1 MRSPDRRI
9 TLVGLLL
16 IGLLG
21 AGWLLSQDRV
31 QAVGEQQYDLKL
43 LQQVVERIRAQYV
56 DDLNEGEAIDAAIR
70 GMLATLDPYTE
81 FLEKKQN
88 DEMKMMQIQGKYG
101 GLGIKITKPRQENAL
116 VVVALF
122 DDTPAYDVGLQTG
135 DRIVRIEDQSTAD
148 IDVSQAADLLR
159 GSPGTSVTISVSRE
173 GEAASI
179 DYTLTRAIITIPV
192 VPYAGMLDGAI
203 GYIKLNQFTEDASR
217 EVEQAL
223 KQLGE
228 QGARGYMLDLRGNPG
243 GLLEQAVGVAG
254 KFLEEE
260 RLVVYTMGRP
270 GTDQRSY
277 HASGTFTLKEAPL
290 VVLVDR
296 YSASASEI
304 VAGAIQ
310 DWDRGIVAGRPTFGK
325 ASVQQIFPMNKGTAL
340 KITTARYYTPSGRLI
355 QRIDG
360 NRREPGPPGTA
371 PDDMG
376 ETDETGEADETG
388 PETYETNTGRT
399 VYGGGG
405 ITPDIEFAVP
415 EYPPLI
421 QALTNQ
427 SLFIKF
433 ASHYV
438 SGNPDVDQATFDVSD
453 EMIDAF
459 RRFVDTRSFEY
470 TSTAEQTLNELE
482 EIVQDRPDRLDRPAS
497 TDVLESLADLR
508 KKLNRQH
515 ELDFLGHR
523 ELLIARIG
531 TEISARLWG
540 TAGRYAFATRHD
552 PHIRASLEILGDE
565 DRYRKL
571 LGNGPEE

>member
-228 QGARGYMLDLRGNPG
+228 QGARGYLLDLRGNPG

-360 NRREPGPPGTA
+360 NRREPGPPGTP

-388 PETYETNTGRT
+388 PETYETNIGRT

-459 RRFVDTRSFEY
+459 RRFVDARSFEY

-482 EIVQDRPDRLDRPAS
+482 EIVQDRPDRPVS

-508 KKLNRQH
+508 KKLKRQH

-531 TEISARLWG
+531 AEISARLWG

>member
-1 MRSPDRRI
+1 MRPRNRKI
-9 TLVGLLL
+9 TLFGLLFV
-16 IGLLG
+16 GLLG
-21 AGWLLSQDRV
+21 AGWLLRHDRV

-43 LQQVVERIRAQYV
+43 LQQVVERIRAKYV

-70 GMLATLDPYTE
+70 GMLGTLDPYTE

-88 DEMKMMQIQGKYG
+88 DEMTMMQIQGKYG
-101 GLGIKITKPRQENAL
+101 GLGIKITKPRQEDAL

-135 DRIVRIEDQSTAD
+135 DRIVRIENRSTAD
-148 IDVSQAADLLR
+148 IDISQAADLLR
-159 GSPGTSVTISVSRE
+159 GSPGTSVRISVSRE
-173 GEAASI
+173 GEEAFI
-179 DYTLTRAIITIPV
+179 DYTLTRAVITIPV
-192 VPYAGMLDGAI
+192 VPYVGMLEGGI
-203 GYIKLNQFTEDASR
+203 GYIKLNQFTEDTSR

-254 KFLEEE
+254 KFLEEG
-260 RLVVYTMGRP
+260 RLIVYTMGRP
-270 GTDQRSY
+270 GTDRRSY
-277 HASGTFTLKEAPL
+277 HASDGFTLKEAPL

-310 DWDRGIVAGRPTFGK
+310 DWDRGVVAGQPTFGK

-355 QRIDG
+355 QK
-360 NRREPGPPGTA
+360 
-371 PDDMG
+371 
-376 ETDETGEADETG
+376 TGERLNDPVASNPDRGESDE
-388 PETYETNTGRT
+388 PARETYTTNLGRT

-405 ITPDIEFAVP
+405 IAPDVEIAVP
-415 EYPPLI
+415 VYPNLI
-421 QALTNQ
+421 RALNNQ
-427 SLFIKF
+427 SLFLKF
-433 ASHYV
+433 ASHYA
-438 SGNPDVDQATFDVSD
+438 SGEPDADQATFDVTD

-459 RRFVDTRSFEY
+459 RRFVEARSFEY
-470 TSTAEQTLNELE
+470 TSTAEQTLDELE
-482 EIVQDRPDRLDRPAS
+482 EIVQDRPDRPAS

-508 KKLNRQH
+508 QKLTRQH
-515 ELDFLGHR
+515 ELEYLRQR

-531 TEISARLWG
+531 TEISAKLWG
-540 TAGRYAFATRHD
+540 SEGRYAFATKHD
-552 PHIRASLEILGDE
+552 PQIRASLAILEDE

-571 LGNGPEE
+571 LGNDPEE

>member
-1 MRSPDRRI
+1 MRPRNRRI
-9 TLVGLLL
+9 TLVGVLF
-16 IGLLG
+16 ISLLG
-21 AGWLLSQDRV
+21 AGWLLSQNRV

-43 LQQVVERIRAQYV
+43 LQQVVERIRARYV
-56 DDLNEGEAIDAAIR
+56 DDLDEGEAIAAAIR

-81 FLEKKQN
+81 FLDEKQN

-101 GLGIKITKPRQENAL
+101 GLGIKIQKQEDAL

-135 DRIVRIEDQSTAD
+135 DRIVRIEDRSTAD

-173 GEAASI
+173 GEAAAI

-192 VPYAGMLDGAI
+192 VPYAGMLEGSV
-203 GYIKLNQFTEDASR
+203 GYIKLNQFTEEASK
-217 EVEQAL
+217 EVERAL
-223 KQLGE
+223 KHLGE

-254 KFLEEE
+254 KFLEEGS
-260 RLVVYTMGRP
+260 LVVYTMGRP

-277 HASGTFTLKEAPL
+277 HATDPFTLRDTPV

-310 DWDRGIVAGRPTFGK
+310 DWDRGVVAGQPTFGK
-325 ASVQQIFPMNKGTAL
+325 ASVQQIFPMNEETAL

-355 QRIDG
+355 QKTKASL
-360 NRREPGPPGTA
+360 NGPDPSNAARG
-371 PDDMG
+371 D
-376 ETDETGEADETG
+376 TDEADW
-388 PETYETNTGRT
+388 ETYETNTGRT
-399 VYGGGG
+399 VFGGGG
-405 ITPDIEFAVP
+405 ITPDAEIAVP
-415 EYPPLI
+415 EYPHLI
-421 QALTNQ
+421 QALNNQ
-427 SLFIKF
+427 SLFIQF

-438 SGNPDVDQATFDVSD
+438 SRNPDADQAAFDVTD

-459 RRFVDTRSFEY
+459 RRFVEARSFEY

-482 EIVQDRPDRLDRPAS
+482 EIVRDRLDRLDRPAS
-497 TDVLESLADLR
+497 TDVLASLADLR
-508 KKLNRQH
+508 TKLNRQH
-515 ELDFLGHR
+515 ELEYRTHR
-523 ELLIARIG
+523 ELLVARIG
-531 TEISARLWG
+531 TEISAKLWG
-540 TAGRYAFATRHD
+540 TAGRYAFATKHD
-552 PHIRASLEILGDE
+552 PQIRASLEILEDE

>member
-1 MRSPDRRI
+1 MRPRNRRI
-9 TLVGLLL
+9 ALAGLSL
-16 IGLLG
+16 IVLLG
-21 AGWLLSQDRV
+21 AGWLLSHDRV

-43 LQQVVERIRAQYV
+43 LQQVVERIRAKYV

-70 GMLATLDPYTE
+70 GMLGTLDPYTE

-116 VVVALF
+116 VIVALF

-135 DRIVRIEDQSTAD
+135 DRIVRIEDRSTAD
-148 IDVSQAADLLR
+148 VDISQAADLLR
-159 GSPGTSVTISVSRE
+159 GSPGTTVTISVSRE
-173 GEAASI
+173 GEARFI

-192 VPYAGMLDGAI
+192 VPYAGMLEGAI

-260 RLVVYTMGRP
+260 RLIVYTMGRP

-277 HASGTFTLKEAPL
+277 HASDTFTLKDAPL

-310 DWDRGIVAGRPTFGK
+310 DWDRGIVVGQPTFGK

-355 QRIDG
+355 QRIEG
-360 NRREPGPPGTA
+360 NRQGPDPPGTA
-371 PDDMG
+371 RSDT
-376 ETDETGEADETG
+376 EQTDEAG

-405 ITPDIEFAVP
+405 IMPDVEIAAP
-415 EYPPLI
+415 GYPRLI
-421 QALTNQ
+421 QALNNQ

-438 SGNPDVDQATFDVSD
+438 SGNPDADQATFDVSD
-453 EMIDAF
+453 AMIDAF
-459 RRFVDTRSFEY
+459 RRFVEARSFEY
-470 TSTAEQTLNELE
+470 TSTAEQTLDELE
-482 EIVQDRPDRLDRPAS
+482 EIVRERPDRPAS
-497 TDVLESLADLR
+497 TDVLASLADLR
-508 KKLNRQH
+508 SKLNRQH
-515 ELDFLGHR
+515 DLEYLRHR
-523 ELLIARIG
+523 ELLVARIG
-531 TEISARLWG
+531 TEISAKLWG
-540 TAGRYAFATRHD
+540 TAGRHAFAAKHD
-552 PHIRASLEILGDE
+552 PQIRAALGILGDE
-565 DRYRKL
+565 ARYRKQ
-571 LGNGPEE
+571 LGNGPGE

>member
-1 MRSPDRRI
+1 MRARNRRI
-9 TLVGLLL
+9 TLIGLLL

-21 AGWLLSQDRV
+21 AGWLLRYDRV

-43 LQQVVERIRAQYV
+43 LQQVVERIRARYV
-56 DDLNEGEAIDAAIR
+56 DDLNEGEAIAAAIHA
-70 GMLATLDPYTE
+70 MLATLDPYTE

-101 GLGIKITKPRQENAL
+101 GLGIKIQKQEDAL

-135 DRIVRIEDQSTAD
+135 DRIVRIEDRSTAD

-179 DYTLTRAIITIPV
+179 DFTLTRAIITIPV
-192 VPYAGMLDGAI
+192 VPYAGMLEGAV
-203 GYIKLNQFTEDASR
+203 GYIKLNQFTEDASSK
-217 EVEQAL
+217 VEQAL
-223 KQLGE
+223 EQLGD
-228 QGARGYMLDLRGNPG
+228 QGARGYVLDLRGNPG
-243 GLLEQAVGVAG
+243 GLLEQAVEVAG

-260 RLVVYTMGRP
+260 RLIVYTMGRT

-277 HASGTFTLKEAPL
+277 HAADTFTLKDTPL

-310 DWDRGIVAGRPTFGK
+310 DWDRGVVAGQPTFGK
-325 ASVQQIFPMNKGTAL
+325 ASVQQIFPMNKETAL

-355 QRIDG
+355 QKTRASL
-360 NRREPGPPGTA
+360 NEPGPSNAARGDA
-371 PDDMG
+371 G
-376 ETDETGEADETG
+376 QADETEA
-388 PETYETNTGRT
+388 ETYETNLGRT

-405 ITPDIEFAVP
+405 ITPDVEIAVP
-415 EYPPLI
+415 EYPHLI
-421 QALTNQ
+421 QALNNQ

-438 SGNPDVDQATFDVSD
+438 SGEPDANQTTFDVSD
-453 EMIDAF
+453 AMIDAF
-459 RRFVDTRSFEY
+459 RRFVEARSFEY
-470 TSTAEQTLNELE
+470 ISTAERTLDEME
-482 EIVQDRPDRLDRPAS
+482 EIVRDRLDRLDRLDRPAS

-508 KKLNRQH
+508 MKLNRQH
-515 ELDFLGHR
+515 ELEYLRHR
-523 ELLIARIG
+523 ELLVARIG
-531 TEISARLWG
+531 TEISAKLWG
-540 TAGRYAFATRHD
+540 TTGRYAFATKHD
-552 PHIRASLEILGDE
+552 PQIRAALAILEDE
-565 DRYRKL
+565 ERYRKL

>member
-1 MRSPDRRI
+1 MRPRNRSI
-9 TLVGLLL
+9 TLVGILL
-16 IGLLG
+16 IVLLG
-21 AGWLLSQDRV
+21 AGWGINHERV

-43 LQQVVERIRAQYV
+43 LQQVVERIRAKYV

-70 GMLATLDPYTE
+70 GMLGTLDPYTE

-101 GLGIKITKPRQENAL
+101 GLGIKIIKQEDAL

-159 GSPGTSVTISVSRE
+159 GSPGTSVTISVGRE
-173 GEAASI
+173 GEVAFI

-192 VPYAGMLDGAI
+192 VPYVGMLEGDI
-203 GYIKLNQFTEDASR
+203 GYIKLNQFTEEASR

-223 KQLGE
+223 KQLGD
-228 QGARGYMLDLRGNPG
+228 QGARGYIFDLRGNPG

-254 KFLEEE
+254 KFLAED
-260 RLVVYTMGRP
+260 RLIVYTKGRP
-270 GTDQRSY
+270 GSDQRSY
-277 HASGTFTLKEAPL
+277 HASDTFTLEEVPL
-290 VVLVDR
+290 AVLVDR

-310 DWDRGIVAGRPTFGK
+310 DWDRGVVAGRPTFGK

-355 QRIDG
+355 QKIKESQSDPGASNPARVESE
-360 NRREPGPPGTA
+360 EP
-371 PDDMG
+371 
-376 ETDETGEADETG
+376 ER
-388 PETYETNTGRT
+388 ETYRTNIGRT

-405 ITPDIEFAVP
+405 ITPDVEIEVP
-415 EYPPLI
+415 QYPSLI
-421 QALTNQ
+421 QALNNQ

-433 ASHYV
+433 ASDYV
-438 SGNPDVDQATFDVSD
+438 SNNPDVVQARFDVTD

-459 RRFVDTRSFEY
+459 RLFVEARSFEY

-482 EIVQDRPDRLDRPAS
+482 EIVQDRTAS
-497 TDVLESLADLR
+497 TEVLESLADLR
-508 KKLNRQH
+508 RKLNRQH
-515 ELDFLGHR
+515 ELEYLRHR
-523 ELLIARIG
+523 ELLVARIG
-531 TEISARLWG
+531 TEISAKLWG
-540 TAGRYAFATRHD
+540 TAGRYAFAAKHD
-552 PHIRASLEILGDE
+552 PQIKASLDILGDE
-565 DRYRKL
+565 ERYRKL
-571 LGNGPEE
+571 LGNDPAE